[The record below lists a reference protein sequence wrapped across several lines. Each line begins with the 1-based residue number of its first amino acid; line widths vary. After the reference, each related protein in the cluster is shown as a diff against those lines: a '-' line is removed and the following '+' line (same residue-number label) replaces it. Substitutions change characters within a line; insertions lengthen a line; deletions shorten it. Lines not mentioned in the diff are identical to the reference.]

1 MRIALL
7 ALGTMLFVGP
17 AHADS
22 FLCPRTGKYVE
33 TGDTSAMV
41 LEKCGTPARREK
53 LDTYR
58 CPPERNCRKSQRA
71 ERWVYN
77 LGSLS
82 FMRYLLFIEDE
93 LAQIETGDYG
103 KDR

>member
-7 ALGTMLFVGP
+7 ALGTMLFIGT

-22 FLCPRTGKYVE
+22 FLCPGTGKYVE
-33 TGDTSAMV
+33 IGDTGAVV
-41 LEKCGTPARREK
+41 LEKCGTPASREK
-53 LDTYR
+53 VDLYR
-58 CPPERNCRKSQRA
+58 CPPERLCRKSQRA

-77 LGSLS
+77 LGSLY
-82 FMRYLLFIEDE
+82 FKRYLLFIEGE